1 MGIPFNIKAYVFV
14 GHCIMDYEHELDVVE
29 MQKWLAN
36 FDDPEI
42 MRVARTFLDFVYQLP
57 DDYEVN
63 EYSEFTFF

>member
-1 MGIPFNIKAYVFV
+1 
-14 GHCIMDYEHELDVVE
+14 MDYEHELDVLE